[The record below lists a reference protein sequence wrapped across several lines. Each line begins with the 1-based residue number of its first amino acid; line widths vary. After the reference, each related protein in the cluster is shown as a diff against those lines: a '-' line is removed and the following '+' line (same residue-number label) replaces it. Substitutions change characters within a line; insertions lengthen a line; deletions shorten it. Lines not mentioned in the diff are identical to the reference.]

1 MSLASLLAEGRLR
14 AHTTSAHEVADLMRV
29 VERDLAD
36 AQVTGL
42 SADRWFATA
51 YNAALQLAMIVL
63 HAAGYRA
70 TGAGHHWGTLQ
81 VLPEILGAGTQVRAD
96 YFDRCRAKR
105 NTTDYDRAGEIITET
120 CTFRDDVVTW
130 LKKHH
135 SRLASGFG
143 KTRRP

>member
-1 MSLASLLAEGRLR
+1 MA
-14 AHTTSAHEVADLMRV
+14 
-29 VERDLAD
+29 
-36 AQVTGL
+36 GL
-42 SADRWFATA
+42 SADRRFATA
-51 YNAALQLAMIVL
+51 YNAALQLATIVL

-105 NTTDYDRAGEIITET
+105 NTTDYDRAGEIAESEASEIITET

-143 KTRRP
+143 KTRQP